1 MEKIILVK
9 HGEYFTVYAKLEN
22 IQVKIGQE
30 INAREILGTVFTF
43 ESEQKTEIHFE
54 IFKGKKALNPEAWLK
69 N

>member
-22 IQVKIGQE
+22 VQVKIGQE
-30 INAREILGTVFTF
+30 INVGEVLGTVFTF
-43 ESEQKTEIHFE
+43 ELEQKTEIHFE